1 MKNGKY
7 TKKRSM
13 PKGKRLIA
21 MLLCMVLL
29 GAGIGATIAY
39 LNDKSNTVTNTF
51 IPAEV
56 KIEIEETFEANVKSN
71 VQILNP
77 DTNEAIP
84 AYIRA
89 QIVVNWKNAAG
100 EILGKAPVLG
110 EDYAMSINK
119 DSQIANVVAGHLN
132 ETGQWNQGTDDF
144 YYWKGAVKP
153 GYYTGVLIAEAKPLK
168 NAPVE
173 GYTLNID
180 ILASAVQSMPDT
192 AVTEYWGAPAAALV
206 K

>member
-1 MKNGKY
+1 
-7 TKKRSM
+7 M

-56 KIEIEETFEANVKSN
+56 EIEIEENFQNNVKTN
-71 VQILNP
+71 VQIENP
-77 DTNEAIP
+77 DDPSHTKEIP
-84 AYIRA
+84 VYIRA

-100 EILGKAPVLG
+100 EVLGKAPVLG

-119 DSQIANVVAGHLN
+119 NSQNANVVAGHQN
-132 ETGQWNQGTDDF
+132 EAGQWNQGTDGF

-153 GYYTGVLIAEAKPLK
+153 GYYTGVLITEAKQLK

-192 AVTEYWGAPAAALV
+192 AVTEYWGADAAALV